1 MMSVVFL
8 LIGVV
13 VEVVVQIRP
22 YERLNIPALV
32 AVDLSHAAPQSVCL
46 NDDALENIPSMLI
59 TLDTSHLE
67 MSQLNVDA

>member
-1 MMSVVFL
+1 MISVVFL

-32 AVDLSHAAPQSVCL
+32 AVEVSHAAPQSDCL
-46 NDDALENIPSMLI
+46 NDDALENIPSMLV
-59 TLDTSHLE
+59 TLYTSHSA
-67 MSQLNVDA
+67 MSPLNFDA